1 MVNTKKM
8 ITAVIASSFLIAYQ
22 GDSFAET
29 KPQKTQGIEPAV
41 LQQFPLA
48 AQVPAMDGY
57 ELRGRRII
65 IAPGGTITEH
75 SHADRPGIVY
85 ILEGSLT
92 EHRKGVGRVVKPGD
106 TWAEEADTIHWIENT
121 TDKPAVI
128 WAVDLVKKQ

>member
-8 ITAVIASSFLIAYQ
+8 MAAVIAGSFLIAYQ
-22 GDSFAET
+22 GYSFAET
-29 KPQKTQGIEPAV
+29 KPQKTQGIEPTS

-48 AQVPAMDGY
+48 AQIPSMDGY
-57 ELRGRRII
+57 ELRGRRIV

-85 ILEGSLT
+85 ILEGTLT
-92 EHRKGVGRVVKPGD
+92 EHRNDVGRIVKPGD
-106 TWAEEADTIHWIENT
+106 TWAEEATTTHWMENT
-121 TDKPAVI
+121 TDKPSVI